1 VAAVVGVD
9 RATMRLYYFHGPVVV
24 ADRIAITDAASLRA
38 FEAAHRAVWVY
49 EPAVAAG
56 PPSLDELPAAL
67 PDAPALVRS
76 VRSGRSSQQHK
87 FFRAALLKRDGA
99 ACVLCGLA
107 DDVGG
112 KSCLEAAHV
121 IALSTPARIL
131 DEIPLINV
139 FDTQNGI
146 VLCADCHHWYDRHMW
161 HVDADGKVRVADA
174 LRHRVGCERWATFDG
189 RALRQ
194 PVPPLDVLW
203 PLPRYWAFQQRL
215 CLAAAAARA
224 EVVAGF
230 FCEACGACAK
240 TEAGLH
246 RHACGSDAHVFT
258 PLLTRIFPAA
268 AAAAAA
274 ASGGGGGG
282 VCELLFEEGDGE
294 GAADEDGAS

>member
-161 HVDADGKVRVADA
+161 HVMQTARCASPTRCATAWVASAGQHSTAVRCAS
-174 LRHRVGCERWATFDG
+174 LCRRWTCSGRCRATG
-189 RALRQ
+189 HSNSVCA
-194 PVPPLDVLW
+194 W
-203 PLPRYWAFQQRL
+203 QRL
-215 CLAAAAARA
+215 RRGPRSLRGSSAKRAARA
-224 EVVAGF
+224 RRLRL
-230 FCEACGACAK
+230 ACIG
-240 TEAGLH
+240 
-246 RHACGSDAHVFT
+246 
-258 PLLTRIFPAA
+258 TRAA
-268 AAAAAA
+268 PTRT
-274 ASGGGGGG
+274 S
-282 VCELLFEEGDGE
+282 
-294 GAADEDGAS
+294 SRRS